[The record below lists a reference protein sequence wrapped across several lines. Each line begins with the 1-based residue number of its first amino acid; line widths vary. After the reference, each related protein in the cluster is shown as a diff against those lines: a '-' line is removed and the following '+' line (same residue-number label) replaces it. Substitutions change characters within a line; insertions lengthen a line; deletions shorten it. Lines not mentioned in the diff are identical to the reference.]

1 MPVTHVLYLH
11 GFRSSPMSAKARRMA
26 AWVQAERPDLTWWCP
41 QLPEEHKLQYV
52 AEFTSDGVNWQPG
65 TVSRAF
71 GEAGALVR
79 CTATDPASPVA
90 GERRFGRVRVTGLP

>member
-1 MPVTHVLYLH
+1 M
-11 GFRSSPMSAKARRMA
+11 RA
-26 AWVQAERPDLTWWCP
+26 AIRYWQGCAPPCFGTPCVGISIFPAALTWWCP

-79 CTATDPASPVA
+79 CMAADPASPIA